1 MSCAAVHVCMYICMY
16 VVQYMC
22 TVKVFNLVCI
32 PNSHVVD
39 DIPHVFVMQKCVP
52 FVA

>member
-1 MSCAAVHVCMYICMY
+1 MY
-16 VVQYMC
+16 VVYVCSTC